1 MIRAF
6 RTMVTCR
13 WSARRI
19 QRYLDS
25 DPAALL
31 ADDEIRR
38 LEAHLAVCARCGAA
52 AAEYRQINS
61 ALSRWTAR
69 QIPDPHSVERLHDV
83 LDRLVRGEGT

>member
-1 MIRAF
+1 MIRAI

-31 ADDEIRR
+31 TDDEIRR
-38 LEAHLAVCARCGAA
+38 LEAHLAQCDRCSAA
-52 AAEYRQINS
+52 AAEYRQIDT
-61 ALSRWTAR
+61 ALSRWAAR
-69 QIPDPHSVERLHDV
+69 RIPDPQSVTHMHEV
-83 LDRLVRGEGT
+83 LDRIVRGDLT